1 MSKDPKS
8 NDYVPVSEWPDAES
22 WTAGFDEYLMPR
34 SYELANQQFMLI
46 FENGMRI
53 MHSFRDAKVLTWK
66 IEESGQSGLIVDSS
80 GTQEYKAFEVRPKVF
95 FIDFYKEKYEENVS
109 LVLNTITGQVICG
122 ISGFY
127 DREGKR
133 RTKTTFLNAR
143 MENHSNAKSFQP
155 TDALVGKHILYRYTP
170 RDWYE
175 HIYLNRG
182 TFTWH
187 CVAGTEK
194 GLADTEPTKVLEL
207 GEDLYMLFW
216 TETVMPVESFIVVD
230 LQQMRSTGR
239 FFCWDL
245 KAKRM
250 VHKVFG
256 SHANILAESTIDKV
270 LASLSN

>member
-1 MSKDPKS
+1 MSKDPKG
-8 NDYVPVSEWPDAES
+8 NDYVPVSEWPDSET
-22 WTAGFDEYLMPR
+22 WTAGFDEYLMPQ
-34 SYELANQQFMLI
+34 SFELANRTFMLI
-46 FENGMRI
+46 FENGWRI
-53 MHSFRDAKVLTWK
+53 KHSFQDSKILTWT
-66 IEESGQSGLIVDSS
+66 IEENGQHGLVADSS

-95 FIDFYKEKYEENVS
+95 FVDFYKEKFEENVS
-109 LVLNTITGQVICG
+109 LILNTITGQVICG

-127 DREGKR
+127 EREGER
-133 RTKTTFLNAR
+133 RTKTTFLNAHI
-143 MENHSNAKSFQP
+143 ESHSDARPFPP

-175 HIYLNRG
+175 HVYLNRG

-187 CVAGTEK
+187 CVDGTEK

-207 GEDLYMLFW
+207 GNDLYMLFW

-239 FFCWDL
+239 FFCWDV
-245 KAKRM
+245 KSKRM
-250 VHKVFG
+250 VHKIFG
-256 SHANILAESTIDKV
+256 SHATILAESSIDKV

>member
-1 MSKDPKS
+1 MSKDPKG
-8 NDYVPVSEWPDAES
+8 NDYVPISEWPDSET
-22 WTAGFDEYLMPR
+22 WTAGFDEYLMPQ
-34 SYELANQQFMLI
+34 SYELANREFLLI
-46 FENGMRI
+46 FENGLRI
-53 MHSFRDAKVLTWK
+53 MHNFQDSKILTWN
-66 IEESGQSGLIVDSS
+66 IEESGQSGLVVGSS
-80 GTQEYKAFEVRPKVF
+80 GTQEYMAFEVRPKVF
-95 FIDFYKEKYEENVS
+95 FVDFYKKEYEENVS
-109 LVLNTITGQVICG
+109 LVLNTITGQVICS

-127 DREGKR
+127 DRDGER

-143 MENHSNAKSFQP
+143 IDSHGHVKPFPS

-187 CVAGTEK
+187 CVDGTEK
-194 GLADTEPTKVLEL
+194 GLADTEPTKVLDL

-216 TETVMPVESFIVVD
+216 SETVMPVESFIVVD

-245 KAKRM
+245 KPKRM

-256 SHANILAESTIDKV
+256 SHATILAESRIDKV

>member
-1 MSKDPKS
+1 MSKDPKG
-8 NDYVPVSEWPDAES
+8 NDYVPVSEWPDSET
-22 WTAGFDEYLMPR
+22 WTAGFDEYLMPQ
-34 SYELANQQFMLI
+34 SYELANREFLLI
-46 FENGMRI
+46 FENGLHI
-53 MHSFRDAKVLTWK
+53 VHNFQDSKNLTWN
-66 IEESGQSGLIVDSS
+66 IEESGQSGLVVGSS
-80 GTQEYKAFEVRPKVF
+80 GTQEYMAFEVRPKVF
-95 FIDFYKEKYEENVS
+95 FVDFYKKEYEENVS

-127 DREGKR
+127 DRDGER

-143 MENHSNAKSFQP
+143 IDSHGHAKPFP
-155 TDALVGKHILYRYTP
+155 LTDALVGKHILYRYTP

-187 CVAGTEK
+187 CVDGTEK
-194 GLADTEPTKVLEL
+194 GLADTEPTKVLDL

-216 TETVMPVESFIVVD
+216 SETVMPVESLIVVD

-245 KAKRM
+245 KPKRM

-256 SHANILAESTIDKV
+256 SHATILAESRIDKV